1 MGKRGKLPEQ
11 LKYCQSILKELSS
24 RKHQAYA
31 WPFHHPVDA
40 EGLGLHDYFTIIK
53 KPMDLSNIKSK
64 LEARMYEDAH
74 EFAADVRLMFT
85 NCYKYNPPEHDVVK
99 MGRKL
104 QDVFEYR
111 FAKLPE
117 EPPPKPTAAG
127 M

>member
-1 MGKRGKLPEQ
+1 M
-11 LKYCQSILKELSS
+11 
-24 RKHQAYA
+24 
-31 WPFHHPVDA
+31 WPTLLNA
-40 EGLGLHDYFTIIK
+40 SLLQ
-53 KPMDLSNIKSK
+53 SK